1 MKRRPT
7 QGKTKKISFP
17 VVVERGPTGVKG
29 TATILRTPTTVDKK
43 TYESFTVV
51 YYHAGA
57 RRRLRFNKYA
67 KAYSK
72 AEAIATELSNG
83 HKDAL
88 FLSGDERRIYE
99 AAVEGLAKAGS
110 PALDSVVR
118 EYVAAK
124 EKLGDTSLVEAA
136 SFFKTH
142 GGGAMKKAP
151 LAEIRKKLLEALEA
165 DKRSEYHIR
174 DITRHTKRFVEF
186 FCGSITEIT
195 TSQLSEWL
203 RGLPGGGRNRDN
215 HRDSIHN
222 LFNFAKSEGY
232 LPKGLPTAAEGAK
245 RVNEAGTDNE
255 VFSVEEAHSLLK
267 DAHDWLIPTL
277 AIKFFSGMR
286 TEEVHRMD
294 WSAVRFDQ
302 DAIILTKDITKTKQR
317 RMVPLLPNLKLW
329 LLPYKD
335 STGRI
340 AERWVSA
347 KTMCRAW
354 TDRAENVSVVYK
366 KNGMR
371 NSYISYR
378 LAEIKNIAQVALESG
393 NSPGII
399 QRDYLELV
407 TEADAKRWFSLVPGG
422 ELPS

>member
-1 MKRRPT
+1 MKRRPA

-29 TATILRTPTTVDKK
+29 TATIHRTPTTVDGK

-51 YYHAGA
+51 YYHAGS
-57 RRRLRFNKYA
+57 RHRLRFNKYA
-67 KAYSK
+67 KAFSK
-72 AEAIATELSNG
+72 AEEIATELSNG

-99 AAVEGLAKAGS
+99 AAVEGLEKAGN
-110 PALDSVVR
+110 PALDTVVR

-124 EKLGDTSLVEAA
+124 EKLGTASLVEAA

-142 GGGAMKKAP
+142 GGGAVKKAT
-151 LAEIRKKLLEALEA
+151 LAEIRKKLLEALA
-165 DKRSEYHIR
+165 SDKRSEYHIR
-174 DITRHTKRFVEF
+174 DVARHTQRFVDYF
-186 FCGSITEIT
+186 SGPIAEIT
-195 TSQLSEWL
+195 TSQISEWL
-203 RGLPGGGRNRDN
+203 RGLPGGGRNRNN
-215 HRDSIHN
+215 HRDSAHN
-222 LFNFAKSEGY
+222 FFRFAKSEGY
-232 LPKGLPTAAEGAK
+232 LPKNLPTAAEDTK
-245 RVNEAGTDNE
+245 RVNEAGTDND
-255 VFSVEEAHSLLK
+255 VFTVEEAHSLLQG
-267 DAHDWLIPTL
+267 AHDWLLPTL
-277 AIKFFSGMR
+277 AIKLFSGMR
-286 TEEVHRMD
+286 SEEVHRMD
-294 WSAVRFDQ
+294 WSAVKFDQ
-302 DAIILTKDITKTKQR
+302 NAIVLSKEITKTKQR

-354 TDRAENVSVVYK
+354 TDHAKNVSVVFK

-407 TEADAKRWFSLVPGG
+407 TEADAKRWFAIVPT
-422 ELPS
+422 